1 VKVRSSAGFR
11 LVRGNTLKLNSF
23 SVDVLSRYIIL
34 V

>member
-11 LVRGNTLKLNSF
+11 LVRSNTLTLNSF
-23 SVDVLSRYIIL
+23 SVDLLSKII